1 MRHSHVNF
9 IFWNQQLDTQ
19 NDLVWANQFYQNPKL
34 HPSTLNSKLSSN
46 QKSYLH
52 KPLEMSTRRIN
63 IVALLFIQGNVECC
77 NSAKSNEA
85 KTKGKIVFHILW
97 FTIWIQGLLI
107 TGGDGEASRSVEIFS
122 LNNRDLQCELE
133 PDLPDIRTD
142 HTQNG
147 FIICGGYNSC
157 LTLAGDGQWN
167 VSHQLKYKR
176 YQHSSWDTPDGGVLL
191 IGGVYSRTTTE
202 LLTDD
207 GGSVEK
213 FKLKQRSE

>member
-1 MRHSHVNF
+1 
-9 IFWNQQLDTQ
+9 
-19 NDLVWANQFYQNPKL
+19 
-34 HPSTLNSKLSSN
+34 
-46 QKSYLH
+46 
-52 KPLEMSTRRIN
+52 MSTRRIN
-63 IVALLFIQGNVECC
+63 IVALLFILGNVECC

-85 KTKGKIVFHILW
+85 NTKGKIVFHSMW
-97 FTIWIQGLLI
+97 FIFWIQGLLI

-147 FIICGGYNSC
+147 FIICGGYNTVSPVNTGGYNSC
-157 LTLAGDGQWN
+157 LTLAADGQWN

>member
-1 MRHSHVNF
+1 M
-9 IFWNQQLDTQ
+9 
-19 NDLVWANQFYQNPKL
+19 
-34 HPSTLNSKLSSN
+34 
-46 QKSYLH
+46 
-52 KPLEMSTRRIN
+52 
-63 IVALLFIQGNVECC
+63 
-77 NSAKSNEA
+77 
-85 KTKGKIVFHILW
+85 
-97 FTIWIQGLLI
+97 I

-147 FIICGGYNSC
+147 FIICGGYNTETSC
-157 LTLAGDGQWN
+157 LTLAAGGQWN